1 MALYSPNSTECFEEN
16 ESPSSFGHV
25 GNDDL
30 IHGRK
35 PLSAADRHNGKSF
48 GRYGGFFFSHI
59 RKEALLRELLLLS
72 LIFLWKSM
80 IRTGGS

>member
-1 MALYSPNSTECFEEN
+1 MALYSPNSTECSEEN

-35 PLSAADRHNGKSF
+35 PLSAADRHNGKGF
-48 GRYGGFFFSHI
+48 GRYGGFFFYRII
-59 RKEALLRELLLLS
+59 RKEALLREPLS
-72 LIFLWKSM
+72 Y
-80 IRTGGS
+80 R